1 MTARLIGR
9 IASQAWAM
17 QGDAL
22 ETMLDI
28 AAREPVDQN
37 TLDGWKSAM
46 ARPNALATK
55 PGDRLGNAPTAR
67 VRDGVAVIPVAGPLF
82 RYANLMTDHSGATA
96 LSQFSQD
103 LAIAQSDSRVKAI
116 LLEIDSPGG
125 EMTGMAEAAAQIR
138 AAAAVKPVTAFVEG
152 LGASG
157 AYQIASA
164 ATEIVVAPTALVGC
178 LGVVMSST
186 DRRDAEAR
194 SGVRRHEIVSSQTPN
209 KRPDIATDAG
219 RANVQAVVDRLAV
232 EFLADVASNRGMSTE
247 ALLAA
252 TNGGGLVVGS
262 DAVAAGLA
270 DSVGGFEQT
279 LGRLAAGTIPALRA
293 STSPAPR
300 AAMET
305 PDMKIEKDDA
315 ATVQAALEAV
325 AAPSAPVAAAAP
337 APAPAPD
344 PVALERARC
353 AGIQAAALPE
363 FMPLAALAVASGW
376 PVDQFTAAQAASTGA
391 VEAARASA
399 SATAFRESLPAP
411 VAGNGAADEAPA
423 DPEARARAD
432 WTADAKLRAEFP
444 EVETF
449 VAFRKAEAA
458 GKVRVLSK
466 RA

>member
-17 QGDAL
+17 QGEAL

-82 RYANLMTDHSGATA
+82 RYANLMTDLSGATA

-164 ATEIVVAPTALVGC
+164 ASEIVVAPTALVGC

-232 EFLADVASNRGMSTE
+232 EFLADVASNRGLSTE
-247 ALLAA
+247 ELLTA
-252 TNGGGLVVGS
+252 TGGGGLVVGS
-262 DAVAAGLA
+262 DAVDARLA
-270 DSVGGFEQT
+270 DRVGGFEET
-279 LGRLAAGTIPALRA
+279 LSRLSAGTTPALRA
-293 STSPAPR
+293 TTPPAPR
-300 AAMET
+300 AAMEIGHMTEQEATASAPQAPAT
-305 PDMKIEKDDA
+305 P
-315 ATVQAALEAV
+315 V
-325 AAPSAPVAAAAP
+325 AAPVAAVAP
-337 APAPAPD
+337 TPAPAPD

-376 PVDQFTAAQAASTGA
+376 PVDQFTAAQAASSGA
-391 VEAARASA
+391 VETARTAASA
-399 SATAFRESLPAP
+399 AAFRESLPAP

-432 WTADAKLRAEFP
+432 WSGDAKLRAEFQD
-444 EVETF
+444 VETF